1 MAKAKDSEAEPTAI
15 ELERAEQARVEEAIG
30 TVTRIPMSTRVDPQQ
45 ARVEAALAAL
55 HRGDED
61 PQAAADAL
69 DEPIAHRSGRWRRS
83 ETVASVR
90 RADPASRDIVG
101 LAVPYGAISNQ
112 TDLDG
117 RGAIGRETVAPGA
130 GRDSVAFWM
139 TRQDGARMPYRSR
152 HGDRPVGA
160 VTQLEDR
167 ADGVGFRASIF
178 PGQAGDDY
186 LAEVDAGLNGVS
198 AEYAPS
204 ATTRG
209 RDGLVVART
218 IKLFAI
224 AGSDAPAYD
233 GARIALRDM
242 EDSMNCEHCG
252 AAMTAGVAH
261 TCASAP
267 ANRDTAPT
275 PAAPAAPAPAAPAP
289 DTMPPLTLSQRSMLE
304 AAGLTALIPNRSQ
317 AVVTRPEAVY
327 SPRGEFNYLADTWSA
342 ARGNSDARE
351 RQERHRSHL
360 ADVAIVME
368 REAAARFLDPA
379 YAERAGDLLSSEIPG
394 AYPNDYL
401 PGLLTPRIFKGRPM
415 GDFYTR
421 FPIAD
426 GRPRI
431 FAKVT
436 TSGVV
441 VVQSAEGAALGTTDI
456 ATTAVT
462 VNPVI
467 YGATIDVSRQVLDG
481 ADPAALSIV
490 YQDLLEAYA
499 QASETAIKTAV
510 EAGSTA
516 SGVAITAAT
525 PYIGTLQ
532 NVINYYAVRFRGAT
546 GAFIPSA
553 LFPVLAAQG
562 DTTGRPFLP
571 MIGAVNS
578 DGSTLS
584 DDTSLALAVL
594 SARTALS
601 YASTVNVCV
610 FGRPS
615 DFVVMES
622 PIATVQYDQVVG
634 PQAVRVGLYAYLG
647 IGTRLGSL
655 KVTAA

>member
-1 MAKAKDSEAEPTAI
+1 VSGVRT
-15 ELERAEQARVEEAIG
+15 VE
-30 TVTRIPMSTRVDPQQ
+30 
-45 ARVEAALAAL
+45 
-55 HRGDED
+55 
-61 PQAAADAL
+61 
-69 DEPIAHRSGRWRRS
+69 RSGAWRRS
-83 ETVASVR
+83 ETLLSVR
-90 RADPASRDIVG
+90 RADPGSRVIEG
-101 LAVPYGAISNQ
+101 LAVPYGAVSNL
-112 TDLDG
+112 TNLDG
-117 RGAIGRETVAPGA
+117 LGSIGRETVAPA
-130 GRDSVAFWM
+130 AARDSVSYWM
-139 TRQDGARMPYRSR
+139 GRTDGARMPYRPR
-152 HGDRPVGA
+152 HGARPVG
-160 VTQLEDR
+160 VVDHLEDR
-167 ADGVGFRASIF
+167 PDGVGFRASIF
-178 PGQAGDDY
+178 AGAAGDDY

-242 EDSMNCEHCG
+242 EGDPMNCPNCG
-252 AAMTAGVAH
+252 QPITAGAAH
-261 TCASAP
+261 TCPTAAARDAAPVQPAAPVAP
-267 ANRDTAPT
+267 AQ
-275 PAAPAAPAPAAPAP
+275 PAAPAQPDQMPA
-289 DTMPPLTLSQRSMLE
+289 LTVSQRAALE
-304 AAGLTALIPNRSQ
+304 AAGLTALIGNRSTITI
-317 AVVTRPEAVY
+317 TRPEAVY
-327 SPRGEFNYLADTWSA
+327 APRGEHNYLADTYQAW
-342 ARGNSDARE
+342 RGNVDANDRLL
-351 RQERHRSHL
+351 RHRSHL
-360 ADVAIVME
+360 ADVAGAME
-368 REAAARFLDPA
+368 RDAAARFLDPA

-415 GDFYTR
+415 ADFYTR

-426 GRPRI
+426 ARPRI

-436 TSGVV
+436 TSGTVA
-441 VVQSAEGAALGTTDI
+441 VQSAEGAALSTTDI

-462 VNPVI
+462 VNPLM

-481 ADPAALSIV
+481 ADPAALAIV
-490 YQDLLEAYA
+490 YQDLLEAYG
-499 QASETAIKTAV
+499 QASETVVKTAV

-525 PYIGTLQ
+525 PYAGTLA
-532 NVINYYAVRFRGAT
+532 NVINYYAVRFKGAT

-571 MIGAVNS
+571 MIGAANS
-578 DGSTLS
+578 DGATLA
-584 DDTSLALAVL
+584 DDLDLALAVL
-594 SARTALS
+594 TARTKLS
-601 YASTVNVCV
+601 YASTANVCV

-615 DFVVMES
+615 DFVVFES

-634 PQAVRVGLYAYLG
+634 PQAVRIGLWAYLVV
-647 IGTRLGSL
+647 GTRLGSL